1 MSQNNDFNHLGG
13 NLAIQYLQCRELT
26 PYKNNPRKHSKHQIR
41 QLARSIQEFGFTNP
55 VLVDAEEGIIAGHG
69 RVEAALSLGME
80 KVPVIYLDHL
90 TEAQKRAYIIADNKL
105 AENAGWDAG
114 LLKVELEALSVL
126 DAEFDLTMTGFEI
139 EEIDDFLKKSQPPA
153 AEELLI
159 KPSERPVTVSG
170 DFWKLGSHRVL
181 CADATDPVSY
191 WKLLE
196 FQKAQMVFT
205 DPPYNVPI
213 SGHVCGNGAQQHD
226 EFRMASGEMSK
237 AEFTAFL
244 NTVFQRLCNHTTDG
258 SLHYICMDWRHIQE
272 LTQAGEVYSEFKNLC
287 VWNKTN
293 GGMGSLYRSKHELV
307 FVYKHGKE
315 PHINNINLGKNGR
328 YRTNVWDYAGVNT
341 FENTENLK
349 LHPTVKPVAL
359 VQDAILDCT
368 KRGDIVLD
376 PFGGS
381 GSTLI
386 AAERCGRTAFLMELE
401 PKYVDVI
408 IRRYQE
414 LTGDAALHADGK
426 TFDQKTEERH
436 VGL

>member
-1 MSQNNDFNHLGG
+1 MRQDHSFNHLGD
-13 NLAIQYLQCRELT
+13 NLSVIYLKCSELK
-26 PYKNNPRKHSKHQIR
+26 PYKNNPRTHSKHQVR

-55 VLVDAEEGIIAGHG
+55 VLVDAEAGIIAGHG

-80 KVPVIYLDHL
+80 TVPVIYLGHL

-105 AENAGWDAG
+105 AENASWDTG
-114 LLKVELEALSVL
+114 LLQVELEALAVL
-126 DAEFDLTMTGFEI
+126 DAGFDLTLTGFET
-139 EEIDDFLKKSQPPA
+139 EEIDGFLQK
-153 AEELLI
+153 AEEAKAEDFQI
-159 KPSERPVTVSG
+159 EPPVRPVTALG
-170 DFWKLGSHRVL
+170 DLWHLGQHRLL

-196 FQKAQMVFT
+196 FHKAQMVFT

-213 SGHVCGNGAQQHD
+213 TGHVCGNGAQQHD
-226 EFRMASGEMSK
+226 EFKMASGEMSK

-244 NTVFQRLCNHTTDG
+244 NGTFQRLCNHTADG

-272 LTQAGEVYSEFKNLC
+272 LTKAGEVYSELKNLC

-307 FVYKHGKE
+307 FVYKNGTGQ
-315 PHINNINLGKNGR
+315 HINNINLGKNGR

-349 LHPTVKPVAL
+349 LHPTVKPVAM

-368 KRGDIVLD
+368 KRGQIVLD

-386 AAERCGRTAFLMELE
+386 AAERCHRTAFLMELE

-408 IRRYQE
+408 IKRYQD
-414 LTGDAALHADGK
+414 LTGDTVLHADGK
-426 TFDQKTEERH
+426 TFDEKKEERH
-436 VGL
+436 VPV